1 MEPLFENV
9 YVRDEAVMKEYLRRM
24 LLLGPSAIFA
34 YVLVGYMLVNLI
46 VLWVWIGYFAF
57 PYLIASAFILLL
69 HLFIYRRTLKLTMD
83 REKEVNG
90 GEPLELH
97 TTVMENSIACR
108 TKIDAPEVAY
118 SSIKKVIQT
127 KNLIIVVTKAKLAF
141 IMSKDGFTRGTPEAL
156 LQFFRDKG
164 LKVKGK

>member
-9 YVRDEAVMKEYLRRM
+9 YVRDENVMKEYLRRM
-24 LLLGPSAIFA
+24 LLLGPSAFISYGLIAF
-34 YVLVGYMLVNLI
+34 LLVNLI
-46 VLWVWIGYFAF
+46 SLWIWIGYFATS
-57 PYLIASAFILLL
+57 YLFGAVFIAAMYF
-69 HLFIYRRTLKLTMD
+69 FIYWRTLKLTMD
-83 REKEVNG
+83 REQEVNG

-108 TKIDAPEVAY
+108 TRVDAPEVAY

-141 IMSKDGFTRGTPEAL
+141 IMTKDGFTRGTAEEL
-156 LQFFRDKG
+156 LQFFRNKG